1 MGEWPVNV
9 GETMGAVFGASGGFD
24 QRAWS
29 GPSGLYAGPEEGRT
43 RRRRIEIR
51 HRSLTLSG
59 PIRLIERATE
69 DELLDLALEPRP
81 PSRGECRDLPRPC
94 PYVSCKHHLLVEVN
108 PVTGSV
114 QFPFGALGIDEIPN
128 TCSLD
133 VAEQEG
139 PLTLEEVGRLTSRTK
154 ERIRQLET
162 KALVR
167 MYSAGVSP
175 SMICATMDDW
185 LDL

>member
-1 MGEWPVNV
+1 MGEWPVNL
-9 GETMGAVFGASGGFD
+9 GETLGAVFGAASGFD
-24 QRAWS
+24 HRAWS
-29 GPSGLYAGPEEGRT
+29 GVSGIYAGPEEGRT
-43 RRRRIEIR
+43 RSQRIAVR

-69 DELLDLALEPRP
+69 DELLDLAIEPRP
-81 PSRGECRDLPRPC
+81 PTRGECKDLPRPC
-94 PYVSCKHHLLVEVN
+94 PYVSCKHHLLIEVN
-108 PVTGSV
+108 PITGSV

-133 VAEQEG
+133 VAEQDG

-162 KALVR
+162 RALAT
-167 MYSAGVSP
+167 MWEEGVSP
-175 SMICATMDDW
+175 SMLNATMADW